1 MRVRNGGPVFLS
13 ESLEVRLCGL
23 MIERAWTLSV
33 AETTAGGLICSR
45 IVSVPGSSAFFE
57 RGLVPYGAGA
67 KSQALGISES
77 LLKRC
82 GAVSEEVASAM
93 AEAVGRTSNT
103 TLGLAET
110 GIAGPVR
117 GRSPKPLGTAYIA
130 LWTPEGVRCKPF
142 AFGGDRNAIRERI
155 AEQALRMVVDY
166 IEDAP

>member
-1 MRVRNGGPVFLS
+1 MC

-23 MIERAWTLSV
+23 MTDRGWTLSV
-33 AETTAGGLICSR
+33 SETTTGGLISSR

-57 RGLVPYGAGA
+57 RGLVPYSARA
-67 KSQALGISES
+67 KTQGLGISQS

-93 AEAVGRTSNT
+93 AEAVGRTSDS

-130 LWTPEGVRCKPF
+130 LWTPGGVRCERF
-142 AFGGDRNAIRERI
+142 AFGGDRNAIRARI

-166 IEDAP
+166 VEDAA